1 MHYRAR
7 SLLAGNHYLTFA
19 SLYALFCSEFSAKGD
34 LPGNSSALINQLII
48 CDQPIKLST
57 EVNSIFL
64 CFCVALVYV
73 HPGVEISIPLCMN
86 IEGETHF
93 NKKKL
98 QLKLFYFLVF
108 IHFLSGCLLALHTL
122 DMLYAQAK
130 VSTEKHCL
138 HHQQLLIT
146 LFNTSSTRKR

>member
-57 EVNSIFL
+57 EVNSVFL

-73 HPGVEISIPLCMN
+73 HPGVEISIPLHILTRKNFNWSYVNSLFSFIFLVAVFLLFTHWICFMLKQGQY
-86 IEGETHF
+86 GETLPSSPTVTH
-93 NKKKL
+93 
-98 QLKLFYFLVF
+98 Y
-108 IHFLSGCLLALHTL
+108 
-122 DMLYAQAK
+122 
-130 VSTEKHCL
+130 
-138 HHQQLLIT
+138 LI
-146 LFNTSSTRKR
+146 